1 MKLRTILAAFA
12 VMASG
17 SLYAQNATKAD
28 LDKLTNQ
35 VNELSQRMT
44 ELESK
49 ATQFE
54 TKVAQLEAD
63 VERIVTENVNL
74 VEQLNIKTVTSVMDK
89 NGIQWD
95 IVKVEPDEGNNNVI
109 LTLRLTNKSG
119 VMQSIGT
126 GFNMGNAIDTNSN
139 LANNSYNIERSN
151 FDMDLKKIQAN
162 VPLNFTVTIHN
173 VPTTCTYLAT
183 INIEYTGYKNTKDA
197 EFKFTGVHIPW

>member
-74 VEQLNIKTVTSVMDK
+74 VEQLNIKTVTSMIDNK
-89 NGIQWD
+89 NGITID
-95 IVKVEPDEGNNNVI
+95 IVKVEPNASTNEVVISLRFTNNSGTTKTITTNN
-109 LTLRLTNKSG
+109 TEWFAYDSDSNKS
-119 VMQSIGT
+119 
-126 GFNMGNAIDTNSN
+126 D
-139 LANNSYNIERSN
+139 NSYRAWDRIN
-151 FDMDLKKIQAN
+151 KKLDHGIPVNA
-162 VPLNFTVTIHN
+162 TVTFED
-173 VPTTCTYLAT
+173 VPTTCSYLSLVNGIYQVSTAKMFET
-183 INIEYTGYKNTKDA
+183 
-197 EFKFTGVHIPW
+197 FVLKFTGVHIPW